1 MDAKVEDHTKQILLS
16 QFSAWLD
23 AAPDAGTM
31 DAETVPDALAP
42 TTDLYSLFVEMAGL
56 RSEVRTESRLVK
68 EALEQFRGVF
78 ETLQTSH
85 AAVRQDLE
93 RARAETRD
101 QAKAAIR
108 PLLLDVIDLRDRL
121 VAALTLSG
129 AARTGWLDRVLRRS
143 VTGGEAWQEGL
154 RLTLRRLDQVLLDRG
169 VVAMRL
175 EGQPF
180 DPLQARA
187 VAIVADGTAPD
198 GTVIEEVRAGF
209 LWDDQVLRTAE
220 VVVSQSDARKRRQ
233 TMTDEIVGIDLGTT
247 NSEIAIYRNGRPE
260 VLADAR
266 GRVILPSVVAL
277 SETGEMLVGEEARN
291 QFLLYPERTIRSI
304 KRRMGTD
311 DTVRLGE
318 RDYRPQEISAIILSR
333 LKEIAREALG
343 MAGSAGGHHRA
354 GVFLRRAAPG
364 DARGWRNRRSGG
376 RADHQRAHGSGA
388 GL

>member
-1 MDAKVEDHTKQILLS
+1 VVGDKVEDHTKQMLLS
-16 QFSAWLD
+16 RFSAWLD
-23 AAPDAGTM
+23 AAPDEGLSGTT
-31 DAETVPDALAP
+31 DGQTPPEELEP

-121 VAALTLSG
+121 VAALKLSG
-129 AARTGWLDRVLRRS
+129 AARTGWLDRMLRRS

-154 RLTLRRLDQVLLDRG
+154 RLTLRRLDQMLLDRG

-187 VAIVADGTAPD
+187 VAIVADGTAPN

-209 LWDDQVLRTAE
+209 LWDEQVLRTAE
-220 VVVSQSDARKRRQ
+220 VVVSQSGAQK
-233 TMTDEIVGIDLGTT
+233 
-247 NSEIAIYRNGRPE
+247 
-260 VLADAR
+260 
-266 GRVILPSVVAL
+266 
-277 SETGEMLVGEEARN
+277 
-291 QFLLYPERTIRSI
+291 
-304 KRRMGTD
+304 
-311 DTVRLGE
+311 
-318 RDYRPQEISAIILSR
+318 
-333 LKEIAREALG
+333 
-343 MAGSAGGHHRA
+343 
-354 GVFLRRAAPG
+354 G
-364 DARGWRNRRSGG
+364 DKP
-376 RADHQRAHGSGA
+376 
-388 GL
+388 